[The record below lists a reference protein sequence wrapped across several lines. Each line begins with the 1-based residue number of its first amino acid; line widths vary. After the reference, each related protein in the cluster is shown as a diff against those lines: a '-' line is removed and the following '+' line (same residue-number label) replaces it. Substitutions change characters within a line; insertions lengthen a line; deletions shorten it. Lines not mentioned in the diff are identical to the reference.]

1 MLSKV
6 IIKNFLSIKEE
17 QTIKINKDFTS
28 IIGKNESGK
37 STILKAINKLNGY
50 GIKNEEKNV
59 ELKSEESFIK
69 GLFIL
74 NEEEINYINSD
85 YEENNDLG
93 FYSLPN
99 EYGNL
104 YYEIMIKE
112 NEDTKYYTLYYLDKN
127 NKYIAISSSIY
138 LTRIVDYIKGLDK
151 AFELTKE
158 QK

>member
-28 IIGKNESGK
+28 VIGKNESGK

-74 NEEEINYINSD
+74 DEEEINYINSD
-85 YEENNDLG
+85 YEQNNDLG

-112 NEDTKYYTLYYLDKN
+112 NEDTK
-127 NKYIAISSSIY
+127 
-138 LTRIVDYIKGLDK
+138 
-151 AFELTKE
+151 
-158 QK
+158 